1 MYVTKLQ
8 TPLSALS
15 ENSFEFLV
23 HAWLDDVMSASPD
36 RPELKQSDKWLVESG
51 LYDAIRH
58 GSIKTQ
64 E

>member
-1 MYVTKLQ
+1 MPGWMTSLR
-8 TPLSALS
+8 
-15 ENSFEFLV
+15 
-23 HAWLDDVMSASPD
+23 DASPD